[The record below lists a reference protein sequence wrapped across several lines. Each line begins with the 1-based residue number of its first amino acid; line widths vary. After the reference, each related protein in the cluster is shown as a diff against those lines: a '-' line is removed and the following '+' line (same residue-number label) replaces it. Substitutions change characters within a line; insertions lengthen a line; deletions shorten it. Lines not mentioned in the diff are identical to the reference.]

1 MLIYCISIKL
11 IFEPIKFRDENQT
24 KMLMKTPQESNYH
37 ICPTKCCQRLKV
49 MLKWDSEMLFWEPGT
64 WHSCGG
70 KTHSVG
76 ALTCMPRVF
85 HFPFLVG
92 DSEWLSPEKQMIQKY
107 KGVSLKSIQGISFW
121 SSSSGYLSGGVSRIE
136 TSLALSSL
144 LLPEG

>member
-1 MLIYCISIKL
+1 
-11 IFEPIKFRDENQT
+11 
-24 KMLMKTPQESNYH
+24 
-37 ICPTKCCQRLKV
+37 
-49 MLKWDSEMLFWEPGT
+49 MLFWEPGT

-107 KGVSLKSIQGISFW
+107 KGVSLKSIQGISF
-121 SSSSGYLSGGVSRIE
+121 
-136 TSLALSSL
+136 
-144 LLPEG
+144 